1 MSDSKNNMQQDPLA
15 DALGAQSEAD
25 AKVARRRRFI
35 KLGASAVPVAM
46 TLASRPVMAW
56 DCHTTSAWGS
66 AQLAA
71 MTGSAKTR
79 LDNTGVSGTECWYV
93 DDWKSNS
100 STAPCWRT
108 LTTKRYG
115 SSKSCL
121 YGRSNCMISHIF
133 PLGLS
138 GVSSPTT
145 TTAYSVIIGGNKF
158 ASRITVARLNAI
170 YGAGA
175 SNIALCVVTG
185 NKDQIQE
192 MARLGSLYSPPNSTG
207 VVWSTSDIT
216 SYLHNSWLARG
227 PEV

>member
-1 MSDSKNNMQQDPLA
+1 MSDSKNNMQQDPLV
-15 DALGAQSEAD
+15 DALGAQAEAD

-79 LDNTGVSGTECWYV
+79 LDNTGVSGAECWYV
-93 DDWKSNS
+93 NDWKSNS
-100 STAPCWRT
+100 STAPCWRS

-115 SSKSCL
+115 SSKSCA

-138 GVSSPTT
+138 GVTSPTT
-145 TTAYSVIIGGNKF
+145 KTAYSVITGSDNF
-158 ASRITVARLNAI
+158 ASCITVARLNAL

-185 NKDQIQE
+185 GKDQIQE
-192 MARLGSLYSPPNSTG
+192 MARLGSLYVPPNNTG
-207 VVWSTSDIT
+207 VVWSKSDIVN
-216 SYLHNSWLARG
+216 YLYNSWLAR
-227 PEV
+227 